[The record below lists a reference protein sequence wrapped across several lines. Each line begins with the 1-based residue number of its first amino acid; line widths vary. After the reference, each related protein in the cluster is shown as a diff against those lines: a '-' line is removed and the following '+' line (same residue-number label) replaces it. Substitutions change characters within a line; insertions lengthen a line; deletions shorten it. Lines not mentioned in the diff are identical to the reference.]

1 MSHTRRALLALTLS
15 AALAAC
21 GGGGSSGS
29 STTASGSSGSP
40 GAGSASS
47 AGNELVVLADDKHL
61 QTVDNIVPVVT
72 TKVLTPALRD
82 ALDKVSAKLTTDDLV
97 TLNKQVDVERKTPAN
112 VAKDYASKNG
122 LTTGVSGGKGKV
134 VVMAAGFSENQ
145 VLGNL
150 FADVLDAAGFDA
162 SVKPVTNREV
172 YLPALERGEV
182 QVAAEYVGTLTEF
195 LNKKKNG
202 PNATALASSDLT
214 ATVKALTPLA
224 AGVGLTVLTPS
235 QAADQNAFAVTKT
248 FAQAN
253 SLKTLSDLAGY
264 KGNLVLGG
272 PPECPTRPFCQPG
285 LEKTY
290 GLKFSSFLSLDAGG
304 PLTKTAIKQGRAQVG
319 LVFSSDGS
327 LSPAG

>member
-1 MSHTRRALLALTLS
+1 VSHTRKALLALTLS
-15 AALAAC
+15 LAVAGC
-21 GGGGSSGS
+21 GGGGSSGGTLS
-29 STTASGSSGSP
+29 SGASGSP
-40 GAGSASS
+40 KAGGSS
-47 AGNELVVLADDKHL
+47 AGNELVVLSDDKHL

-72 TKVLTPALRD
+72 TKALTPPMRA
-82 ALDKVSAKLTTDDLV
+82 ALDKVSAALTTDDLV
-97 TLNKQVDVERKTPAN
+97 TLNKQVDVERKTPVN
-112 VAKDYASKNG
+112 VAKDYASSKG
-122 LTTGVSGGKGKV
+122 LTTGLSGGSGKV

-150 FADVLDAAGFDA
+150 FADVLDAAGFSA

-202 PNATALASSDLT
+202 PNAAALASSDLD

-224 AGVGLTVLTPS
+224 AGVGLSVLTPS

-264 KGNLVLGG
+264 KGDLVLGG